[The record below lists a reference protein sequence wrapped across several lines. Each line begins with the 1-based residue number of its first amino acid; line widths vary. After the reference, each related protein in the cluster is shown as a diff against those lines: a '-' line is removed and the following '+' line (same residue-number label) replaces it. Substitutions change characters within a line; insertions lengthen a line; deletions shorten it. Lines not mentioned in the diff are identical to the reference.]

1 MFVVFTGAILV
12 YYSYYISQMAI
23 PTWDGAVYLENARN
37 WLKGEPLIGSYRP
50 PLISWII
57 AGIWSILGEDWI
69 LAKYVQMMFTVGAG
83 VLLYLTLRATKGSLF
98 ALGVTVLTMLNPQIF
113 FWSTQIITEGFSL
126 FFLTLTLYCLK
137 SKKQYLWFIAGIAMG
152 LTFASRYPI
161 FLPAIV
167 LFIAESIAR
176 RNIKLI
182 RNTIVTLVPVII
194 LVVAAVY
201 VKAGE
206 FDVAITRDTR
216 LSPVLSPYYILNS
229 IEIFGP
235 VFLLVPVA
243 FLFRRTYVDNYN
255 YVFIA
260 WFVTSFLFWSA
271 IAENQQARFMG
282 QLMPAAYYL
291 AILAIENIWR
301 SDIFSAKALTNL
313 KRSTL
318 FK

>member
-1 MFVVFTGAILV
+1 VFVVFTGAILV

-37 WLKGEPLIGSYRP
+37 WLKGEPLMGSYRP

-69 LAKYVQMMFTVGAG
+69 LAKYVQMLFTVGAG
-83 VLLYLTLRATKGSLF
+83 VLLYLTLRAAKGSLF